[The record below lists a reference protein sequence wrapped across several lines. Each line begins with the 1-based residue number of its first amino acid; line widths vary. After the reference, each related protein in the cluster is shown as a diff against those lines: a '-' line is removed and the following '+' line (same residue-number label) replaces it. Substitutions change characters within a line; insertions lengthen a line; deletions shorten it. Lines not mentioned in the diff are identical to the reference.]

1 MNHNYSISLDI
12 RERFHYIVLLLIVAL
27 RNLAQFNWNV
37 GEFKADVT
45 IEVYLYDSHFISDH
59 LGVLLPL
66 IFLIFLSEILV
77 DWIKHGFI
85 TKFNGI
91 SPNEYKTYS
100 LVLAKDMISG
110 CGRMVSNNVNSF
122 CSVVIHVLFLKSQSE
137 YSDLVSRRI
146 GFTPLPLACI
156 LTQTVYGSVSFPG
169 YWGKVF
175 LILCF
180 LWYVC

>member
-1 MNHNYSISLDI
+1 M
-12 RERFHYIVLLLIVAL
+12 AL

-37 GEFKADVT
+37 GAFKINVT
-45 IEVYLYDSHFISDH
+45 IQLYLCDSHLVSDH

-91 SPNEYKTYS
+91 SPNEYQKYS

-110 CGRMVSNNVNSF
+110 CGRMVSTNIHSCSQFMF
-122 CSVVIHVLFLKSQSE
+122 CFVLKSQSE

-156 LTQTVYGSVSFPG
+156 LTQTVYGFVTFPG

-175 LILCF
+175 MILSF
-180 LWYVC
+180 LWYVLLMNSTM